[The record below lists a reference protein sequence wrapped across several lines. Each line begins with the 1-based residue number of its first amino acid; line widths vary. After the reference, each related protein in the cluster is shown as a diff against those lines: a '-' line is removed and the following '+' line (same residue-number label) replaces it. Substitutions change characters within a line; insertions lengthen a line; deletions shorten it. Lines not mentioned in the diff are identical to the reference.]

1 MNIECILFRSLSFVS
16 FIIKC
21 FCYDSKNKNYNTLKH
36 KFTINAFESRK
47 LYHGHTG
54 SKNKVTNHMIKLAK
68 SSFDNMVSLVFT
80 LRNHFLVK
88 VFYFSRGKSLKI
100 IRLLKSFESS
110 HPRATYFNQFTLS
123 SRAPWTKIRYTRFSK
138 HAALVNK

>member
-1 MNIECILFRSLSFVS
+1 MCIECILFLSLSFVS

-36 KFTINAFESRK
+36 KFTINAFERRK
-47 LYHGHTG
+47 LYPGHTG

-88 VFYFSRGKSLKI
+88 VFYFSRGKPLK
-100 IRLLKSFESS
+100 LFKNHTSFEKFRVQSPQGYLFQPIYPQLQGPMDENTV
-110 HPRATYFNQFTLS
+110 HT
-123 SRAPWTKIRYTRFSK
+123 I
-138 HAALVNK
+138 